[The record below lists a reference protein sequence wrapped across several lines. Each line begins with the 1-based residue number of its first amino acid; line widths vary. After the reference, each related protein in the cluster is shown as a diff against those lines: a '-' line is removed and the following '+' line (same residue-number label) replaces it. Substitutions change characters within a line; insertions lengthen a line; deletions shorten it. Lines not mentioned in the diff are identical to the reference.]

1 MEPKNMYGYSNVYGY
16 LKPAEHQL
24 RCDVL
29 AAHVRD
35 KPGFAEAV
43 CNLPERPS
51 GYSPLGE
58 LKQLTVEGDTASGQ
72 AEMVNEDQV
81 SYGNGVHK
89 VVCSRYD
96 KTFHFRKVNGGW
108 LIDL

>member
-1 MEPKNMYGYSNVYGY
+1 MAAPILALAAME
-16 LKPAEHQL
+16 ADEHQL
-24 RCDVL
+24 LCDVV
-29 AAHVRD
+29 AAHVKD
-35 KPGFAEAV
+35 KAGFFEAV
-43 CNLPERPS
+43 RNLFDLDYY
-51 GYSPLGE
+51 GGLLGE
-58 LKQLTVEGDTASGQ
+58 LKQVSVEGDTASGQ